1 MEVYGGGAAKQL
13 ILISVPFASRYL
25 YAAAKLVAPRA
36 LLGVMVAEW
45 LLSGVGLGNLLNVS
59 RGTLDYGM
67 IWAGAL
73 ISILISIAAYQSVG
87 IIERLVQWVGTD

>member
-1 MEVYGGGAAKQL
+1 LALVS
-13 ILISVPFASRYL
+13 IPFAVRYL
-25 YAAAKLVAPRA
+25 YVAAKLVAPRA

-87 IIERLVQWVGTD
+87 VVERLVRSTAMV

>member
-1 MEVYGGGAAKQL
+1 
-13 ILISVPFASRYL
+13 
-25 YAAAKLVAPRA
+25 VAPRA

-67 IWAGAL
+67 IWGGAL
-73 ISILISIAAYQSVG
+73 VSILISVAAYQAVG
-87 IIERLVQWVGTD
+87 AIERVTRWGVV